1 MPNDV
6 NIAELR
12 ALMEQAPQ
20 GPFDVDCY
28 ERGEGPDRS
37 LIVFIR
43 DADERP
49 VLVDEGPYEEDG
61 DHPSPLA
68 CLVADALNSLPA
80 LLTIAERAATA
91 RNDALRE
98 AADYHER
105 EIAQLKAQ
113 IVANDEYAE
122 RIGHPKGTGAANDH
136 CKYSIRRHQ
145 YDAAQILSLIKEPTD
160 AA

>member
-1 MPNDV
+1 MPQSLHN
-6 NIAELR
+6 LQH
-12 ALMEQAPQ
+12 LPT
-20 GPFDVDCY
+20 PS
-28 ERGEGPDRS
+28 PTTDRS
-37 LIVFIR
+37 
-43 DADERP
+43 DSD
-49 VLVDEGPYEEDG
+49 
-61 DHPSPLA
+61 
-68 CLVADALNSLPA
+68 
-80 LLTIAERAATA
+80 
-91 RNDALRE
+91 